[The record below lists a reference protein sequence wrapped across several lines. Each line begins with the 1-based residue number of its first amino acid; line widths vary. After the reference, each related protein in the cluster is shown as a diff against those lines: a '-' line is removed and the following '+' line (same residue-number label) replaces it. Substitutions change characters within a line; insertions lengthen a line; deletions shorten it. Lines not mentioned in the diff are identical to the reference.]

1 MWSANI
7 NQMKI
12 TIIISTI
19 ILAWAVTA
27 IILIRRNRRNTE
39 RIKFL
44 SDAIAGGDFSFTFME
59 QGRGRRDRATAE
71 SLNRIRDMLN
81 RTRQETID
89 KERYYA
95 QVLESVHTGIVA
107 FDEKGFVTQTNKAA
121 AALFGLPVLTHI
133 RQLDQVS
140 GGLADTLL
148 VSAAGDV
155 RTVTLHDGNSPRQ
168 LSIQVSQSRIHD
180 RNIRILAV
188 NDIHNE
194 LDNKEIDSWVSLTR
208 VLTHEIMNAVSPI
221 TSLSESLRELV
232 PDKTS
237 ELYKGL
243 DVIHSTGTG
252 IEGFVESYRQFTH
265 IPTPSPSLFYVR
277 DLVERAVQLVQ
288 SVSENAR
295 IGFRWS
301 VEPGDML
308 LHADENLVGRV
319 LNNLLKNAVEAIG
332 EGRDGWVE
340 VRAFLSEREDVI
352 VEVSDSGAPIPP
364 EVEERVFIPFF
375 TTKTGGSGIGLS
387 ISRQI
392 MRLSGGTLTLR
403 TRPHTTFVMTFGG

>member
-1 MWSANI
+1 MNET
-7 NQMKI
+7 MI
-12 TIIISTI
+12 TIIVIGMVV
-19 ILAWAVTA
+19 AWGATTWL
-27 IILIRRNRRNTE
+27 LIRRNRRNRN

-44 SDAIAGGDFSFTFME
+44 SEAVAGGDFSFSFPE
-59 QGRGRRDRATAE
+59 QGRRRGDRVHAE
-71 SLNRIRDMLN
+71 TLNRIRDMLN

-95 QVLESVHTGIVA
+95 QILENVRTGIVA
-107 FDEKGFVTQTNKAA
+107 FDEQGFVTQTNKAA
-121 AALFGLPVLTHI
+121 VALFGLPVLTHL

-140 GGLADTLL
+140 DGLADALL

-155 RTVTLHDGNSPRQ
+155 RTVTLHDGDNTRQ
-168 LSIQVSQSRIHD
+168 LSIQISQSRIRD
-180 RNIRILAV
+180 RNVRIMAV
-188 NDIHNE
+188 NDIRNE
-194 LDNKEIDSWVSLTR
+194 LDNKEIDSWISLTR

-277 DLVERAVQLVQ
+277 GLVERTVRLAQGIP
-288 SVSENAR
+288 ENHR
-295 IGFRWS
+295 IDFRWS
-301 VEPGDML
+301 AIPEDML

-332 EGRDGWVE
+332 EGRNGWVE
-340 VRAFLSEREDVI
+340 VRAFLNEREDVVI
-352 VEVSDSGAPIPP
+352 EVTDSGDPIPP
-364 EVEERVFIPFF
+364 EVEERIFIPFF
-375 TTKTGGSGIGLS
+375 TTKSGGSGIGLS

-392 MRLSGGTLTLR
+392 MRLSGGTLTLS
-403 TRPHTTFVMTFGG
+403 TRPNTTFVMTFGG

>member
-1 MWSANI
+1 M
-7 NQMKI
+7 I
-12 TIIISTI
+12 TIIVIAITI
-19 ILAWAVTA
+19 AWAATA
-27 IILIRRNRRNTE
+27 WLLIRRNRRNTG

-44 SDAIAGGDFSFTFME
+44 SEAVAGGDFSFTFPE
-59 QGRGRRDRATAE
+59 GDPRRTDRVMAE
-71 SLNRIRDMLN
+71 SLNRIRDMLS
-81 RTRQETID
+81 RARQETID

-95 QVLESVHTGIVA
+95 QILENVRTGIVA
-107 FDEKGFVTQTNKAA
+107 YDEQGFVIQTNSAA
-121 AALFGLPVLTHI
+121 ASLFGLPVLTHI
-133 RQLDQVS
+133 RQLDRVS
-140 GGLADTLL
+140 PGLSDTLL
-148 VSAAGDV
+148 LSAAGDT
-155 RTVTLHDGNSPRQ
+155 RTLTLHDGDSTRQ
-168 LSIQVSQSRIHD
+168 LSIQVSQSRIRD

-188 NDIHNE
+188 NDIHHE
-194 LDNKEIDSWVSLTR
+194 LDNKEIDSWISLTR
-208 VLTHEIMNAVSPI
+208 VLTHEIMNSVSPI

-232 PDKTS
+232 PDKSS

-265 IPTPSPSLFYVR
+265 IPTPSLSLFYVR
-277 DLVERAVQLVQ
+277 GLVERAVRLAQGI
-288 SVSENAR
+288 SENHR
-295 IGFRWS
+295 IEFRWS
-301 VEPGDML
+301 TIPEDML

-340 VRAFLSEREDVI
+340 VCAFLNEREDVVI
-352 VEVSDSGAPIPP
+352 EVSNSGEPIPP
-364 EVEERVFIPFF
+364 EVEERIFIPFF

-403 TRPHTTFVMTFGG
+403 TKPHTSFVMTFGG

>member
-1 MWSANI
+1 MT
-7 NQMKI
+7 
-12 TIIISTI
+12 TIIII
-19 ILAWAVTA
+19 GIVIAWATTA
-27 IILIRRNRRNTE
+27 WLLIRRNRRH
-39 RIKFL
+39 IKWLQFL
-44 SDAIAGGDFSFTFME
+44 SDAIAGGDFSFTFPE
-59 QGRGRRDRATAE
+59 QARSHNDRATAE

-95 QVLESVHTGIVA
+95 QILENVHTGIVA
-107 FDEKGFVTQTNKAA
+107 FDEQGFVTQTNKAA
-121 AALFGLPVLTHI
+121 ASLFGLPVLTHL

-140 GGLADTLL
+140 SGLADTLL

-155 RTVTLHDGNSPRQ
+155 RNVTLHDGDSTRQ
-168 LSIQVSQSRIHD
+168 LSIQVSQSRIRD
-180 RNIRILAV
+180 RNIRIMAV

-194 LDNKEIDSWVSLTR
+194 LDNKEIDSWISLTR
-208 VLTHEIMNAVSPI
+208 VLTHEIMNSVSPI
-221 TSLSESLRELV
+221 TSLSESLRDLV
-232 PDKTS
+232 PDKSS

-277 DLVERAVQLVQ
+277 GLVERAVRLAQGVP
-288 SVSENAR
+288 ENHR
-295 IGFRWS
+295 IDFRWS
-301 VEPGDML
+301 AIPEDML

-332 EGRDGWVE
+332 EREGWVE
-340 VRAFLSEREDVI
+340 VRAFLNEREDVVI
-352 VEVSDSGAPIPP
+352 EVTDSGDPIPP
-364 EVEERVFIPFF
+364 EVEERIFIPFF
-375 TTKTGGSGIGLS
+375 TTKNGGSGIGLS

-403 TRPHTTFVMTFGG
+403 TRPHTCFTMTFGR

>member
-1 MWSANI
+1 MT
-7 NQMKI
+7 
-12 TIIISTI
+12 TIIII
-19 ILAWAVTA
+19 GIVIAWATTA
-27 IILIRRNRRNTE
+27 WLLIRRHRLH
-39 RIKFL
+39 IKWLQFL
-44 SDAIAGGDFSFTFME
+44 SDAIAGGDFSFTFPE
-59 QGRGRRDRATAE
+59 QARSHNDRATAE

-95 QVLESVHTGIVA
+95 QILENVHTGIVA
-107 FDEKGFVTQTNKAA
+107 FDEQGFVTQTNKAA
-121 AALFGLPVLTHI
+121 ASLFGLPVLTHL

-140 GGLADTLL
+140 SGLADTLL

-155 RTVTLHDGNSPRQ
+155 RNVTLHDGDSTRQ
-168 LSIQVSQSRIHD
+168 LSIQVSQSRIRD
-180 RNIRILAV
+180 RNIRIMAV

-194 LDNKEIDSWVSLTR
+194 LDNKEIDSWISLTR
-208 VLTHEIMNAVSPI
+208 VLTHEIMNSVSPI
-221 TSLSESLRELV
+221 TSLSESLRDLV
-232 PDKTS
+232 PDKSS

-277 DLVERAVQLVQ
+277 GLVERAVRLAQGVP
-288 SVSENAR
+288 ENHR
-295 IGFRWS
+295 IDFRWS
-301 VEPGDML
+301 AIPEDML

-332 EGRDGWVE
+332 EREGWVE
-340 VRAFLSEREDVI
+340 VRAFLNEREDVVI
-352 VEVSDSGAPIPP
+352 EVTDSGDPIPP
-364 EVEERVFIPFF
+364 EVEERIFIPFF
-375 TTKTGGSGIGLS
+375 TTKNGGSGIGLS

-403 TRPHTTFVMTFGG
+403 TRPHTCFTITFGR

>member
-1 MWSANI
+1 MT
-7 NQMKI
+7 
-12 TIIISTI
+12 TIIII
-19 ILAWAVTA
+19 GIVIAWTVTTWL
-27 IILIRRNRRNTE
+27 LIRRNRRNMN

-44 SDAIAGGDFSFTFME
+44 SEAVAGGDFSFIFPE
-59 QGRGRRDRATAE
+59 DDRRRTDRIMAE
-71 SLNRIRDMLN
+71 SLNRIREMLGKA
-81 RTRQETID
+81 RQETID

-95 QVLESVHTGIVA
+95 QILENVRTGIVA
-107 FDEKGFVTQTNKAA
+107 YDERGFVMQTNEVAA
-121 AALFGLPVLTHI
+121 KLFGLPVLTHI
-133 RQLDQVS
+133 RQLDRVS
-140 GGLADTLL
+140 DGLADMLL
-148 VSAAGDV
+148 VAAAGDT
-155 RTVTLHDGNSPRQ
+155 RTLTLHDGESTRQ
-168 LSIQVSQSRIHD
+168 LSLQVSQSRIRD
-180 RNIRILAV
+180 RNLRILVV

-194 LDNKEIDSWVSLTR
+194 LDNKEIDSWISLTR
-208 VLTHEIMNAVSPI
+208 VLTHEIMNSVSPI

-277 DLVERAVQLVQ
+277 GLVERSVRLVQ
-288 SVSENAR
+288 GGPEHVR
-295 IGFRWS
+295 IDFRWS
-301 VEPGDML
+301 VEPEDML

-332 EGRDGWVE
+332 EESDGCVE
-340 VRAFLSEREDVI
+340 IRAFLNEREDVVI
-352 VEVSDSGAPIPP
+352 EVTDSGGPIPP
-364 EVEERVFIPFF
+364 EVEKRIFIPFF
-375 TTKTGGSGIGLS
+375 TTKTDGSGIGLS

-403 TRPHTTFVMTFGG
+403 TKPHTTFTMTFGG

>member
-1 MWSANI
+1 MI
-7 NQMKI
+7 VI
-12 TIIISTI
+12 TITVII
-19 ILAWAVTA
+19 AWAVTA
-27 IILIRRNRRNTE
+27 VILIRRNRRHSE
-39 RIKFL
+39 RLKFL
-44 SDAIAGGDFSFTFME
+44 SDAIAGGDFSFTFPE
-59 QGRGRRDRATAE
+59 QGRWRQDRATAE

-89 KERYYA
+89 KERYSA
-95 QVLESVHTGIVA
+95 QILESVHTGIVA
-107 FDEKGFVTQTNKAA
+107 FDEQGFVTQTNKAA
-121 AALFGLPVLTHI
+121 AALFGLPVLTHL

-140 GGLADTLL
+140 NGLADTLL

-155 RTVTLHDGNSPRQ
+155 RTVTLHDGDSTRQ
-168 LSIQVSQSRIHD
+168 LSIQVSQSRIRD
-180 RNIRILAV
+180 RNIRIMAV
-188 NDIHNE
+188 NDIHHE

-208 VLTHEIMNAVSPI
+208 VLTHEIMNSVSPI

-232 PDKTS
+232 PDKSS

-277 DLVERAVQLVQ
+277 ELVERAVRLGQGVP
-288 SVSENAR
+288 ENHR
-295 IGFRWS
+295 IDFRWS
-301 VEPGDML
+301 AIPEDML

-332 EGRDGWVE
+332 EHDGWVE
-340 VRAFLSEREDVI
+340 VRAFLNEREDVVI
-352 VEVSDSGAPIPP
+352 KVSDSGDLIPP
-364 EVEERVFIPFF
+364 EVEERIFIPFF
-375 TTKTGGSGIGLS
+375 TTKSGGSGIGLS

-403 TRPHTTFVMTFGG
+403 TKPHTTFVMTFGG

>member
-1 MWSANI
+1 MT
-7 NQMKI
+7 
-12 TIIISTI
+12 TIIII
-19 ILAWAVTA
+19 GIVIAWTVTTWL
-27 IILIRRNRRNTE
+27 LIRRNRRNMN

-44 SDAIAGGDFSFTFME
+44 SEAVAGGDFSFIFPE
-59 QGRGRRDRATAE
+59 DDRRRTDHIMAE
-71 SLNRIRDMLN
+71 SLNRIREMLGKA
-81 RTRQETID
+81 RQETID

-95 QVLESVHTGIVA
+95 QILENVRTGIVA
-107 FDEKGFVTQTNKAA
+107 YDERGFVMQTNEVAA
-121 AALFGLPVLTHI
+121 KLFGLPVLTHI
-133 RQLDQVS
+133 RQLDRVS
-140 GGLADTLL
+140 DGLADMLL
-148 VSAAGDV
+148 VAAAGDT
-155 RTVTLHDGNSPRQ
+155 RTLTLHDGESTRQ
-168 LSIQVSQSRIHD
+168 LSLQVSQSRIRD
-180 RNIRILAV
+180 RNLRILVV

-194 LDNKEIDSWVSLTR
+194 LDNKEIDSWISLTR
-208 VLTHEIMNAVSPI
+208 VLTHEIMNSVSPI

-277 DLVERAVQLVQ
+277 GLVERSVRLVQ
-288 SVSENAR
+288 GGPEHVR
-295 IGFRWS
+295 IDFRWS
-301 VEPGDML
+301 VEPEDML

-332 EGRDGWVE
+332 EESDGCVE
-340 VRAFLSEREDVI
+340 IRAFLNEREDVVI
-352 VEVSDSGAPIPP
+352 EVTDSGGPIPP
-364 EVEERVFIPFF
+364 EVEKRIFIPFF
-375 TTKTGGSGIGLS
+375 TTKTDGSGIGLS

-403 TRPHTTFVMTFGG
+403 TKPHTTFTMTFGG

>member
-1 MWSANI
+1 MT
-7 NQMKI
+7 
-12 TIIISTI
+12 TIIII
-19 ILAWAVTA
+19 GIVIAWTVTTWL
-27 IILIRRNRRNTE
+27 LIRRNRRNMN

-44 SDAIAGGDFSFTFME
+44 SEAVAGGDFSFIFPE
-59 QGRGRRDRATAE
+59 DDRRRTDRIMAE
-71 SLNRIRDMLN
+71 SLNRIREMLGKA
-81 RTRQETID
+81 RQETID

-95 QVLESVHTGIVA
+95 QILENVRTGIVA
-107 FDEKGFVTQTNKAA
+107 YDEQGFVMQTNEVAA
-121 AALFGLPVLTHI
+121 KLFGLPVLTHI
-133 RQLDQVS
+133 RQLDRVS
-140 GGLADTLL
+140 DGLADMLL
-148 VSAAGDV
+148 VAAAGDT
-155 RTVTLHDGNSPRQ
+155 RTLTLHDGESTRQ
-168 LSIQVSQSRIHD
+168 LSLQVSQSRIRD
-180 RNIRILAV
+180 RNLRILVV

-194 LDNKEIDSWVSLTR
+194 LDNKEIDSWISLTR
-208 VLTHEIMNAVSPI
+208 VLTHEIMNSVSPI

-277 DLVERAVQLVQ
+277 GLVERSVRLVQ
-288 SVSENAR
+288 GGPEHVR
-295 IGFRWS
+295 IDFRWS
-301 VEPGDML
+301 VEPEDML

-332 EGRDGWVE
+332 EESDGCVE
-340 VRAFLSEREDVI
+340 IRAFLNEREDVVI
-352 VEVSDSGAPIPP
+352 EVTDSGGPIPP
-364 EVEERVFIPFF
+364 EVEKRIFIPFF
-375 TTKTGGSGIGLS
+375 TTKTDGSGIGLS

-403 TRPHTTFVMTFGG
+403 TKPHTTFTMTFGG

>member
-1 MWSANI
+1 MLT
-7 NQMKI
+7 M
-12 TIIISTI
+12 IIIGI
-19 ILAWAVTA
+19 VFAWAITTWL
-27 IILIRRNRRNTE
+27 LIQRNQRNMN

-44 SDAIAGGDFSFTFME
+44 SEAVAGGDFSFTFPE
-59 QGRGRRDRATAE
+59 QKLRRSDRVLAE
-71 SLNRIRDMLN
+71 SLNRIREMLGKA
-81 RTRQETID
+81 RQETID

-95 QVLESVHTGIVA
+95 QILENVRTGIVA
-107 FDEKGFVTQTNKAA
+107 YDEQGFVMQTNEVAA
-121 AALFGLPVLTHI
+121 KLFGLPVLTHI
-133 RQLDQVS
+133 RQLDRVS
-140 GGLADTLL
+140 DGLADMLL
-148 VSAAGDV
+148 VAAAGDT
-155 RTVTLHDGNSPRQ
+155 RTLTLHDGESTRQ
-168 LSIQVSQSRIHD
+168 LSLQVSQSRIRD
-180 RNIRILAV
+180 RNFRILVV

-194 LDNKEIDSWVSLTR
+194 LDNKEIDSWISLTR
-208 VLTHEIMNAVSPI
+208 VLTHEIMNSVSPI

-277 DLVERAVQLVQ
+277 GLVERSVRLVQ
-288 SVSENAR
+288 GGPEHVR
-295 IGFRWS
+295 IDFRWS
-301 VEPGDML
+301 VEPEDML

-332 EGRDGWVE
+332 EESDGCVE
-340 VRAFLSEREDVI
+340 ISAFLNEREDVVI
-352 VEVSDSGAPIPP
+352 EVTDSGGPIPP
-364 EVEERVFIPFF
+364 EVEKRIFIPFF
-375 TTKTGGSGIGLS
+375 TTKTDGSGIGLS

-403 TRPHTTFVMTFGG
+403 TKPHTTFTMTFGG

>member
-1 MWSANI
+1 MTTI
-7 NQMKI
+7 
-12 TIIISTI
+12 IIISTLA
-19 ILAWAVTA
+19 LAWVITA
-27 IILIRRNRRNTE
+27 IILIRRNRRH
-39 RIKFL
+39 IKRLRFL
-44 SDAIAGGDFSFTFME
+44 SDAIAGGDFSFTFPE
-59 QGRGRRDRATAE
+59 QGRWRRDRATAE

-95 QVLESVHTGIVA
+95 QILENVHTGIVA
-107 FDEKGFVTQTNKAA
+107 FDEQGFVTQTNKAA
-121 AALFGLPVLTHI
+121 AALFGLPVLTHL

-140 GGLADTLL
+140 NGLADTLL

-155 RTVTLHDGNSPRQ
+155 RTVTLHDGDSTRQ
-168 LSIQVSQSRIHD
+168 LSIQVSQSRIRD
-180 RNIRILAV
+180 RNIRIMAV
-188 NDIHNE
+188 NDIRNE
-194 LDNKEIDSWVSLTR
+194 LDNKEIDSWISLTR

-277 DLVERAVQLVQ
+277 GLVERAVRLAQGVP
-288 SVSENAR
+288 EHHR
-295 IGFRWS
+295 IDFRWS
-301 VEPGDML
+301 AIPEDML

-332 EGRDGWVE
+332 EGSDGWVE
-340 VRAFLSEREDVI
+340 VRAFLNEREDVVI
-352 VEVSDSGAPIPP
+352 EVTDSGDPIPP
-364 EVEERVFIPFF
+364 EVEERIFIPFF
-375 TTKTGGSGIGLS
+375 TTKSGGSGIGLS

-403 TRPHTTFVMTFGG
+403 TRPHTCFTMTFGN